1 MKKYIKT
8 ALVCLSVLLMVCMTS
23 CGIQP
28 YSEVTQDMSKA
39 PDPQIVGFW
48 LDPVQTSKGYDDV
61 WEYRADGKLYLH
73 QIDKDGVI
81 YKSIDG
87 SYAINGAKL
96 SVKIMDYTLNYD
108 SYEVIS
114 DSLVLSDHGV
124 ESAFAKYTKT
134 VYK

>member
-1 MKKYIKT
+1 MKILMRT
-8 ALVCLSVLLMVCMTS
+8 ASVCLSILLVLFTVS
-23 CGIQP
+23 CGAQP

-39 PDPQIVGFW
+39 PDPAIVGFW
-48 LDPVQTSKGYDDV
+48 VDPVQTSKSFDDV

-73 QIDKDGVI
+73 QIDKEGRI
-81 YKSIDG
+81 QQSIDG
-87 SYAINGAKL
+87 SYEIKGAKL

-108 SYEVIS
+108 SYEIIS

-134 VYK
+134 VYN